1 MQVTEAEV
9 IGKNNSEVHEMDCY
23 KTADIY
29 LASFIIARGYTMI
42 SADKITDKSK
52 VKTFFTLNISIQ
64 QCNKLKTQFYSGQQL
79 NVNVSRYTAALK
91 NLKSACFAN

>member
-1 MQVTEAEV
+1 
-9 IGKNNSEVHEMDCY
+9 MDMY

-29 LASFIIARGYTMI
+29 LASFIIAKGYMI
-42 SADKITDKSK
+42 ISTDKIVDKAK
-52 VKTFFTLNISIQ
+52 TKTFFTLNITRQ
-64 QCNKLKTQFYSGQQL
+64 QCDKLKTQFYSGQNE

>member
-1 MQVTEAEV
+1 MQVIEAEV

-52 VKTFFTLNISIQ
+52 VKTFFTLNIS
-64 QCNKLKTQFYSGQQL
+64 
-79 NVNVSRYTAALK
+79 V
-91 NLKSACFAN
+91 